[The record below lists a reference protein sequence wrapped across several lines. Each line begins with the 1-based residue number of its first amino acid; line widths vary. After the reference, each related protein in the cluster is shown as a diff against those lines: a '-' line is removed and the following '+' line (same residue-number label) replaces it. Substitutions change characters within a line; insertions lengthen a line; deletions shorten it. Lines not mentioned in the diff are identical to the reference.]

1 VQALESIKVFSRHKY
16 YLRLHFNQRWLTHF
30 GCASGFLG
38 LCHTFFGWNFILRH
52 GTYQWSSYLG
62 RCPTYFGHFV
72 LMCSLSTFLYHMDNT
87 LSFFLP
93 IFFGEFQ
100 QENYVGMWGNYRFR
114 IVGVFS
120 RPFNKVSSLITNIL
134 WWYRPLFYGRLFPI
148 FFNRELGSGGFPR
161 FRIFDRPILEE
172 YVYQV
177 EGGLHLL

>member
-1 VQALESIKVFSRHKY
+1 
-16 YLRLHFNQRWLTHF
+16 
-30 GCASGFLG
+30 
-38 LCHTFFGWNFILRH
+38 
-52 GTYQWSSYLG
+52 
-62 RCPTYFGHFV
+62 
-72 LMCSLSTFLYHMDNT
+72 
-87 LSFFLP
+87 
-93 IFFGEFQ
+93 
-100 QENYVGMWGNYRFR
+100 
-114 IVGVFS
+114 VGVFS